1 MLMIIIGWVL
11 VRMICIKWTLK
22 DEPIY
27 KNYTYIHTWV
37 SEPPCLDISSQK
49 VRLMKQSYFS
59 WLFASSITN

>member
-37 SEPPCLDISSQK
+37 SEPPCFDISSQK
-49 VRLMKQSYFS
+49 R
-59 WLFASSITN
+59 

>member
-22 DEPIY
+22 DEPTY
-27 KNYTYIHTWV
+27 KTYTYIHTWV
-37 SEPPCLDISSQK
+37 SEPPYLDISSQK